1 MNPYWKRFIE
11 EVTWCAEPHMTAVV
25 GPSEAPG
32 SWAPKSE
39 DFARLFPELN
49 RLLETAYIAR
59 AVVSDRPYQFFTWP
73 SDGSGCRSWLSPW
86 PSFATP
92 SGLFRDHQ
100 VLLESF
106 GGIIE
111 NSNAPEGWW
120 GGAHYDVLTEQEAQR
135 DATFLNYCAS
145 AFEQESLTIPI
156 DPEQFYSIAAEASFE
171 ITLCHRTTGE
181 VIFFSSDCVHDYV
194 EVYPGCPEQTLYRLI
209 GAPTFGDYVETIAR
223 QWAGQQNGARP
234 APDAVD
240 LTRAAVSSQRA
251 PGRYRPASRSYR
263 GRRRSRPR

>member
-1 MNPYWKRFIE
+1 VLYGEEPMNPYWKRFIE
-11 EVTWCAEPHMTAVV
+11 ELTWCAEPHMTAIV
-25 GPSEAPG
+25 GPSEPPG
-32 SWAPKSE
+32 SWALKSA

-49 RLLETAYIAR
+49 RVLQTAHVAR
-59 AVVSDRPYQFFTWP
+59 AVVNDRPYQFFTWL

-111 NSNAPEGWW
+111 NSNAPDQPDEWW
-120 GGAHYDVLTEQEAQR
+120 GAGHNDVLTEQEAQR
-135 DATFLNYCAS
+135 DATFLSYCAW

-181 VIFFSSDCVHDYV
+181 VILFAHDSVYDFA
-194 EVYPGCPEQTLYRLI
+194 EVYPGCPELTLYRLI
-209 GAPTFGDYVETIAR
+209 GAPTFRDYVETIAR
-223 QWAGQQNGARP
+223 QWAAVCGIRPFPQQNGARLS
-234 APDAVD
+234 PDAAD
-240 LTRAAVSSQRA
+240 C
-251 PGRYRPASRSYR
+251 
-263 GRRRSRPR
+263 